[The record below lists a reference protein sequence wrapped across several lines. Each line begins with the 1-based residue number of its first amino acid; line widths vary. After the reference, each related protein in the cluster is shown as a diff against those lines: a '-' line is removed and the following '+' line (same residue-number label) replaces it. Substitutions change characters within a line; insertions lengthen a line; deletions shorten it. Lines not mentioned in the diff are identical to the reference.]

1 MKQKEKNECW
11 FLVNQHIFEKEFEG
25 FEQSASKIFLDFI
38 GDKDYGK
45 GIGLFRFD
53 IYVEPTV
60 NFGRHADSI
69 YTRCAHLSTHIAKQ
83 IFDKA
88 DDDQKVK
95 LLLNAAL
102 LLTKYLA
109 AYVPLPKD
117 YQAEKLHTDFAMYL
131 AKHSLLLQQI
141 ETDKAIIKYFDTT
154 RFLFRRT
161 ETVEV
166 DKNKV
171 HFDLNEIQDFINN
184 HIAGKTFGKSINAI
198 DFGFELYDF
207 YGGFATFLKKTENYK
222 RYGTKYKNYLV
233 VKHFDYSQIKN
244 LNGQEQYELLKSKI
258 LEGINDYDNLS
269 KKPKDFDK
277 KKFYDTMENILTT
290 YEIQKS
296 TPPQKLSFSSG
307 QPPSNES
314 DRTS

>member
-1 MKQKEKNECW
+1 MKQKEKYRCW
-11 FLVNQHIFEKEFEG
+11 FLVNQHIFEKEFET
-25 FEQSASKIFLDFI
+25 FEQSASKTFLDFI

-60 NFGRHADSI
+60 NFGRHTDSI
-69 YTRCAHLSTHIAKQ
+69 YTESAHLSTHIDKQ

-88 DDDQKVK
+88 GDEQKVK

-109 AYVPLPKD
+109 ANVPLPKD
-117 YQAEKLHTDFAMYL
+117 YHADKLHNDFAKYL
-131 AKHSLLLQQI
+131 AKHSLLLQQT
-141 ETDKAIIKYFDTT
+141 ETDKAIIKHFDTT
-154 RFLFRRT
+154 RFIFRRT

-166 DKNKV
+166 DKSKI
-171 HFDLNEIQDFINN
+171 HFDLNDIQDFINN
-184 HIAGKTFGKSINAI
+184 HIAGKTFGKSVTAI

-207 YGGFATFLKKTENYK
+207 NGGFAAFLKKTENYK

-244 LNGQEQYELLKSKI
+244 LDGQQQYQLLKSKI
-258 LEGINDYDNLS
+258 LEGINDYDNLN

-277 KKFYDTMENILTT
+277 KEFYDTMENILTT
-290 YEIQKS
+290 YDRQKS
-296 TPPQKLSFSSG
+296 S
-307 QPPSNES
+307 
-314 DRTS
+314 R

>member
-1 MKQKEKNECW
+1 MKQKEKYRCW
-11 FLVNQHIFEKEFEG
+11 FLVNQHIFEKEFEA
-25 FEQSASKIFLDFI
+25 FEQSASKYFLNFI

-45 GIGLFRFD
+45 GIELFRFD

-60 NFGRHADSI
+60 NFGRHTDSI
-69 YTRCAHLSTHIAKQ
+69 YSECAHLSTHIDKQ

-109 AYVPLPKD
+109 ANVPLPKD
-117 YQAEKLHTDFAMYL
+117 YHADKLHKDFAKYL

-154 RFLFRRT
+154 RFIFRRT
-161 ETVEV
+161 VTVEV
-166 DKNKV
+166 DKNKI
-171 HFDLNEIQDFINN
+171 HFDLNDIQDFINN
-184 HIAGKTFGKSINAI
+184 HIAGKTFGKSVTAI

-207 YGGFATFLKKTENYK
+207 NGGFATFLKKTENYK
-222 RYGTKYKNYLV
+222 RYGTNYKNYLV

-244 LNGQEQYELLKSKI
+244 LDGQQQYQLLKSKI
-258 LEGINDYDNLS
+258 LEGLNDYDTLK

-277 KKFYDTMENILTT
+277 KEFYDTMGNILTT
-290 YEIQKS
+290 YDRQKS
-296 TPPQKLSFSSG
+296 S
-307 QPPSNES
+307 
-314 DRTS
+314 R

>member
-1 MKQKEKNECW
+1 MKQKEEYKCW
-11 FLVNQHIFEKEFEG
+11 FLVNQHIFEKEFEA
-25 FEQSASKIFLDFI
+25 FEQSASKTFLDFI

-60 NFGRHADSI
+60 NFGRHTDSI
-69 YTRCAHLSTHIAKQ
+69 YTECAHLSAHVDKQ

-102 LLTKYLA
+102 LLTKYLSA
-109 AYVPLPKD
+109 NVPLPKD
-117 YQAEKLHTDFAMYL
+117 YQADKLHTDFAKYL
-131 AKHSLLLQQI
+131 TKQSLLLQQT
-141 ETDKAIIKYFDTT
+141 ETDKAIIKHFDTT

-166 DKNKV
+166 DKSKI
-171 HFDLNEIQDFINN
+171 HFDLNDIQDFINN
-184 HIAGKTFGKSINAI
+184 HIAGKTFGKSVTAI
-198 DFGFELYDF
+198 DFGFELYD
-207 YGGFATFLKKTENYK
+207 YNGGFAAFMKKTENYK

-244 LNGQEQYELLKSKI
+244 LDEQEQYQLLKSKI
-258 LEGINDYDNLS
+258 LEGINDFDNL
-269 KKPKDFDK
+269 KKMPKDFDK
-277 KKFYDTMENILTT
+277 KEFYDTMENILTS
-290 YEIQKS
+290 YDRQKS
-296 TPPQKLSFSSG
+296 S
-307 QPPSNES
+307 
-314 DRTS
+314 R

>member
-11 FLVNQHIFEKEFEG
+11 FLVNPHIFEKEFEG

-53 IYVEPTV
+53 IYVEPTI

-95 LLLNAAL
+95 LLLNAAF

-109 AYVPLPKD
+109 ANVPLPKD
-117 YQAEKLHTDFAMYL
+117 YQAETLHTDFAMYL

-171 HFDLNEIQDFINN
+171 HFDLNEIQDFINF
-184 HIAGKTFGKSINAI
+184 HIAGKTFGKSITAI

-207 YGGFATFLKKTENYK
+207 IGDFATFLKKTENYK

-296 TPPQKLSFSSG
+296 TPPK
-307 QPPSNES
+307 N
-314 DRTS
+314 